1 MEFFRNLLDAEPV
14 TFDFKWLRGVHKDAF
29 TGAHIDN
36 VYMGRGTSE
45 LYTMWIPIGDVN
57 VDMGTLA
64 VVEGSNN
71 DTKFNKLQVK
81 VFQRIHDK
89 FILIF
94 LRKLMV
100 AVIWRQKMFLG
111 LDGSLKTPWRLK
123 KGYLKCTNLFSLNLG
138 LILGLIATGKQLTFQ
153 QAMF

>member
-1 MEFFRNLLDAEPV
+1 MEFFRNLLEAEPV

-29 TGAHIDN
+29 TGAHVDN

-45 LYTMWIPIGDVN
+45 LYTMWTPMGDVN

-71 DTKFNKLQVK
+71 ETKFKQLQVK
-81 VFQRIHDK
+81 ILQRTDVDIY
-89 FILIF
+89 LNF

-100 AVIWRQKMFLG
+100 AVTWRQRMFLA
-111 LDGSLKTPWRLK
+111 LDGSPRTPWR
-123 KGYLKCTNLFSLNLG
+123 
-138 LILGLIATGKQLTFQ
+138 
-153 QAMF
+153 